1 MKPFRRIKANVNIFG
16 TSQLHLRNP
25 YIIAWWSA
33 AFPGFGHLLLS
44 KYIRGFVLIM
54 WEIFINTKSQLNLSM
69 VYSFTGEFEKAKEVL
84 DYHWIFFY
92 IPVYIFAIYDS
103 FRASIDLNKAYL
115 LAEKENA
122 PFKTFVLHPLEINYL
137 DKRNPLLTLIWSGF
151 IPGIGQLY
159 IHRIVSGFFSIFFFI
174 LFMYHSNFFESVHY
188 IFQRDLHSSIYT
200 INIGWFLFLPSLYF
214 FSLYDSYSSAV
225 ENNKLFEEELSD
237 FITNSYDHINVL
249 SSIFSKRS
257 NGMFIAATFLK
268 TEFIELAIEALKEE
282 GIPSKQI
289 FSTSLSNKPFNHF
302 FDSIH
307 HSDGISYFDLG
318 VSLAT
323 AFSVIGASIGYRLTL
338 GPIIWGIIGAVVG
351 FLLGFFSKWLW
362 YKKKNMFNI
371 PSQILLIVKC
381 AEYEKNKIKEIL
393 EHHFSTGVSVIEK
406 K

>member
-1 MKPFRRIKANVNIFG
+1 LKPFRRIKANVSIFG

-54 WEIFINTKSQLNLSM
+54 WEILINTKSQLNLSM

-84 DYHWIFFY
+84 DYHWIYFY

-103 FRASIDLNKAYL
+103 YRTSIDLNKAYL
-115 LAEKENA
+115 LAQKENA
-122 PFKTFVLHPLEINYL
+122 PFNTFILHPLEINYL
-137 DKRNPLLTLIWSGF
+137 DKRNPLLALAWSLF

-159 IHRIVSGFFSIFFFI
+159 IHRILSGFFSIFFFI
-174 LFMYHSNFFESVHY
+174 LFMYHSNFFESLYY
-188 IFQRDLHSSIYT
+188 IFQGDLQSSVDVIK
-200 INIGWFLFLPSLYF
+200 IGWFLFLPSLYF
-214 FSLYDSYSSAV
+214 FSIYDSYINAI
-225 ENNKLFEEELSD
+225 ENNKLFEEELSH
-237 FITNSYDHINVL
+237 FITTSYDHINVL

-257 NGMFIAATFLK
+257 KGMFIAATFLK
-268 TEFIELAIEALKEE
+268 NEFIELAIEALKEG
-282 GIPSKQI
+282 GIQSQQI
-289 FSTSLSNKPFNHF
+289 FSTSLSNKPFKHF

-318 VSLAT
+318 ASLAT
-323 AFSVIGASIGYRLTL
+323 ASSVIGASIGYRLTW
-338 GPIIWGIIGAVVG
+338 GPIIWGVIGAVIG

-371 PSQILLIVKC
+371 PSQFLLIVKC
-381 AEYEKNKIKEIL
+381 AENESLKIKEIL
-393 EHHFSTGVSVIEK
+393 EHHFSTGVSVIDK